1 MLSSQTIEIPS
12 SDQHH
17 VRYHAV
23 TPNGDFMSGGTLSFR
38 TVHFAGKELTC
49 GAVGGVG
56 TEPEYRRGGLVR
68 EIFAEMA
75 AECDRRAFPLTILH
89 PFSFAY
95 YRSFGFERVA
105 DHRVLEFPI
114 TALNFLPRYPNLT
127 HCTGDTHNEALAAV
141 YNAFAADGRHLLFKR
156 APHHFP
162 TDDGRKKVYLS
173 RDGEGRPDGYLVL
186 EIENYFSVNRMV
198 SVNLHVHELIAL
210 TDEAMTKL
218 LGFIRMFEGEMET
231 VKMENIAMIPEVELR
246 LRHYMHTSITVIPD
260 IMARINDVKR
270 FFEALP
276 YPAESGSF
284 TFKTS
289 EPPRSPWSGEK
300 TNGIWRVDYKDGA
313 ATVEKL
319 PDDTADYDFAADIPA
334 LTQLVFG
341 YDSYG
346 FGYARHTENTTWHT
360 QAPDFFRAFPRR
372 PTGIF
377 EHF

>member
-1 MLSSQTIEIPS
+1 MSHTIQTHIPYPNTI
-12 SDQHH
+12 H
-17 VRYHAV
+17 VTAV
-23 TPNGDFMSGGTLSFR
+23 DENGQRMSSGGLTIR
-38 TVHFAGKELTC
+38 PIHFGGKEILC

-68 EIFAEMA
+68 EIFTEMA
-75 AECDRRAFPLTILH
+75 AECDRRAIPLTILH

-114 TALNFLPRYPNLT
+114 TAMSFVPRYPDLIR
-127 HCTGDTHNEALAAV
+127 CTGDTHSAELAEV
-141 YNAFAADGRHLLFKR
+141 YNTFAQDGRHLLFKR
-156 APHHFP
+156 SPNHFP
-162 TDDGRKKVYLS
+162 TADGAKKVYLS
-173 RDGEGRPDGYLVL
+173 RDVEGRPDGYLIL

-218 LGFIRMFEGEMET
+218 FGFIRMFEGEMET

-246 LRHYMHTSITVIPD
+246 LRHYMHTSITILPD
-260 IMARINDVKR
+260 IMARINDVKL
-270 FFEALP
+270 FFESVP
-276 YPAESGSF
+276 YPAEAGSF
-284 TFKTS
+284 TVKTA
-289 EPPRSPWSGEK
+289 EPSRSPWSGEK
-300 TNGIWRVDYKDGA
+300 TNGIWRVTYRNGTA
-313 ATVEKL
+313 AVEKL
-319 PDDTADYDFAADIPA
+319 PDGTRDYDFAADIPA

-346 FGYARHTENTTWHT
+346 YDYARHTENTEWHT
-360 QAPDFFRAFPRR
+360 PAPDFFRAFPRR
-372 PTGIF
+372 PAGIF

>member
-1 MLSSQTIEIPS
+1 MSHTIQTHIPYPS
-12 SDQHH
+12 ALHIT
-17 VRYHAV
+17 AV
-23 TPNGDFMSGGTLSFR
+23 DENGQRMSSGGL
-38 TVHFAGKELTC
+38 TVRPIHFGGKEILC

-68 EIFAEMA
+68 EIFTEMA
-75 AECDRRAFPLTILH
+75 AECDRRAIPLTILH

-95 YRSFGFERVA
+95 YRAFGFERVA

-114 TALNFLPRYPNLT
+114 TALNFVPRYPDLIR
-127 HCTGDTHNEALAAV
+127 CTEDTHNTELAQV
-141 YNAFAADGRHLLFKR
+141 YNTFAQGGRHLMFTRTLN
-156 APHHFP
+156 HFP
-162 TDDGRKKVYLS
+162 TGDNRKKVYLS
-173 RDGEGRPDGYLVL
+173 RDGEGRPDGYIIL

-210 TDEAMTKL
+210 TDGAMTKL

-246 LRHYMHTSITVIPD
+246 LRHYMHTSITILPD
-260 IMARINDVKR
+260 IMARINDVKF
-270 FFEALP
+270 FFESVP
-276 YPAESGSF
+276 YPAEAGIF
-284 TFKTS
+284 TVKTT

-300 TNGIWRVDYKDGA
+300 TNGVWRVTYRNGTA
-313 ATVEKL
+313 AVEKL
-319 PDDTADYDFAADIPA
+319 PDDTEDYDFAADIPA

-346 FGYARHTENTTWHT
+346 YDYARHTENTEWRTP
-360 QAPDFFRAFPRR
+360 APDFLRAFPRR
-372 PTGIF
+372 PAGIF

>member
-1 MLSSQTIEIPS
+1 MSHTIQTHIPYPNTI
-12 SDQHH
+12 H
-17 VRYHAV
+17 VTAV
-23 TPNGDFMSGGTLSFR
+23 DGNGQRMSSGGLTIR
-38 TVHFAGKELTC
+38 PIHFGGREILC

-75 AECDRRAFPLTILH
+75 AECDRRAIPLTVLH

-95 YRSFGFERVA
+95 YRAFGFERVA

-114 TALNFLPRYPNLT
+114 TALNFVPRYPDLIR
-127 HCTGDTHNEALAAV
+127 CTGDTHNAELAEV
-141 YNAFAADGRHLLFKR
+141 YNTFAQDGRHLLFKR
-156 APHHFP
+156 APNHFP
-162 TDDGRKKVYLS
+162 TGDNRKKVYLS
-173 RDGEGRPDGYLVL
+173 RDGEGRPDGYIIL

-246 LRHYMHTSITVIPD
+246 LRHYMHTSITILPD
-260 IMARINDVKR
+260 IMARINDVKL
-270 FFEALP
+270 FFESVP
-276 YPAESGSF
+276 YPAEAGFF
-284 TFKTS
+284 TVKTT
-289 EPPRSPWSGEK
+289 EPLRSPWSGEK
-300 TNGIWRVDYKDGA
+300 TNGIWRVTYRNGA
-313 ATVEKL
+313 AAVEKL
-319 PDDTADYDFAADIPA
+319 PDDTEDYDFAADIPA

-346 FGYARHTENTTWHT
+346 CDYARHTEHTEWHT
-360 QAPDFFRAFPRR
+360 KAPDFFRAFPRR
-372 PTGIF
+372 PAGIF